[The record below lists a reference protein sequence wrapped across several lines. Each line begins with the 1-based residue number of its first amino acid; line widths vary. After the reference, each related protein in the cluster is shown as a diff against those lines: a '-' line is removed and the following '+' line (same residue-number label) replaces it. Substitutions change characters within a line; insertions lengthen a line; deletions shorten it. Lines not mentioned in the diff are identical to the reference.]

1 MAGNTVDKVLQII
14 TPFAH
19 ELSVEIWDV
28 TFKKEGSQW
37 YLRVF
42 IDKDGG
48 ISVDDCVDFTHAITK
63 PLDEADPIPQS
74 YMLEVSSPGVERELK
89 KDSHFMK
96 YIGSPVMMRTIR
108 PIDGVRDFTGTLT
121 AFENGEITV
130 QLKDGKEITVSRK
143 EVSFVK
149 LDDFDINDFN
159 KEI

>member
-14 TPFAH
+14 TPFAQ

-48 ISVDDCVDFTHAITK
+48 ISVGDCVDFTHAITK

-89 KDSHFMK
+89 KDSHFIK

-143 EVSFVK
+143 EVSYVK